1 MCAFML
7 CFSASWAG
15 VFWVVA
21 SELFGMR
28 NKSAALSATAAW
40 LFAVGAAVDFA
51 FLSAASAMGAWTFGL
66 VACVCAAG
74 GMYVWMELPETKGR
88 TLAEVQA
95 MLAADRGSGGFGRI
109 RKRAS
114 YAPQVDDEREIEV
127 TRMG

>member
-1 MCAFML
+1 M
-7 CFSASWAG
+7 
-15 VFWVVA
+15 
-21 SELFGMR
+21 
-28 NKSAALSATAAW
+28 
-40 LFAVGAAVDFA
+40 DFA

>member
-1 MCAFML
+1 
-7 CFSASWAG
+7 
-15 VFWVVA
+15 
-21 SELFGMR
+21 
-28 NKSAALSATAAW
+28 
-40 LFAVGAAVDFA
+40 
-51 FLSAASAMGAWTFGL
+51 
-66 VACVCAAG
+66 
-74 GMYVWMELPETKGR
+74 MYVWMELPETKGR